1 MKTAVPSDKNVAQL
15 AHEFPR
21 LALNF
26 GIEFEA

>member
-1 MKTAVPSDKNVAQL
+1 MKTPVSSDKNVAQL
-15 AHEFPR
+15 VHEFLR

>member
-1 MKTAVPSDKNVAQL
+1 MKTPVSSDKNVAQL
-15 AHEFPR
+15 AREFPR